1 MADHASKIAKIS
13 YQNDYDLP
21 ADMIDELSKLGSV
34 FAALI
39 DGTTSVLIHANYE
52 KANELIDKTNE
63 VKKQSMNIANLSQEQ
78 NRDEMLVIANSIER
92 MLDYIINMAE
102 LAINMHS
109 AYLENEA
116 TRE

>member
-39 DGTTSVLIHANYE
+39 DGATSVLIH
-52 KANELIDKTNE
+52 
-63 VKKQSMNIANLSQEQ
+63 VS
-78 NRDEMLVIANSIER
+78 
-92 MLDYIINMAE
+92 
-102 LAINMHS
+102 LAV
-109 AYLENEA
+109 
-116 TRE
+116 